1 MVASSYCCAIF
12 IVSALK
18 FTKFERQI
26 LSMST
31 RHNSKALSDGID
43 NFTSCRILVVGD
55 VIMDEFLWGRVERIS
70 PEAPVP
76 VVEVER
82 ESLILG
88 GAGNVVNNII
98 SLGGRVVLCGV
109 VGNDIMGRELVRK
122 LRKLN
127 SPTYGLVVEDRRPT
141 TMKTRVVAHSQQVVR
156 VDREERQP
164 VSEDSI
170 EKILTTVREEFASID
185 AIVVA
190 DYGKGVITQS
200 LMDGIRSL
208 TNDSKVI
215 LAVDPKVQNLA
226 LYRGV
231 TLVTP
236 NNYEAQLMSG
246 ITIEDE
252 KSLKQVGNRLL
263 KELDCKMVL
272 VTQGDKGMTLFEGN
286 GRVTQIPTVA
296 RKVFDVSG
304 AGDTVMGTFTLA
316 LAAGLRPR
324 QAAML
329 ANVAAGIVV
338 GEVGTA
344 TVHASRLRDALLG
357 DRSGRD

>member
-1 MVASSYCCAIF
+1 MPAS
-12 IVSALK
+12 
-18 FTKFERQI
+18 RDP
-26 LSMST
+26 
-31 RHNSKALSDGID
+31 KALSEGID
-43 NFTSCRILVVGD
+43 KFSSCRILVVGD

-82 ESLILG
+82 ESLMLG

-98 SLGGRVVLCGV
+98 ALGSRVVLCGV
-109 VGNDIMGRELVRK
+109 IGNDVMGRELVRK

-127 SPTYGLVVEDRRPT
+127 SPTHGLVVEDRRPT

-156 VDREERQP
+156 VDREERKP
-164 VSEDSI
+164 VSRDSI
-170 EKILTTVREEFASID
+170 EKILLSVKEQLDSID

-190 DYGKGVITQS
+190 DYGKGVVTQE

-208 TNDSKVI
+208 TDGSRLV

-226 LYRGV
+226 LYRAV

-236 NNYEAQLMSG
+236 NNHEAQLMSG
-246 ITIEDE
+246 ITIDDE
-252 KSLKQVGNRLL
+252 RSLEKAGKHLL
-263 KELDCKMVL
+263 EELGCQMVL
-272 VTQGDKGMTLFEGN
+272 ITQGDKGMTLFEGN

-304 AGDTVMGTFTLA
+304 AGDTVTGTFTLA

-324 QAAML
+324 QAAVL
-329 ANVAAGIVV
+329 ANIAAGIVV
-338 GEVGTA
+338 AEVGTA
-344 TVHASRLRDALLG
+344 VVSATQLREALLD

>member
-1 MVASSYCCAIF
+1 
-12 IVSALK
+12 
-18 FTKFERQI
+18 
-26 LSMST
+26 MST
-31 RHNSKALSDGID
+31 SHDSKALSEGID
-43 NFTSCRILVVGD
+43 KFASCRILVVGD

-82 ESLILG
+82 ESLMLG

-98 SLGGRVVLCGV
+98 ALGSRVVLCGV
-109 VGNDIMGRELVRK
+109 IGNDVMGRELVRK

-127 SPTYGLVVEDRRPT
+127 SPTHGLVVEDRRPT

-156 VDREERQP
+156 VDREERKP
-164 VSEDSI
+164 VTGDSI
-170 EKILTTVREEFASID
+170 DKVLLTVKEQLDSID

-190 DYGKGVITQS
+190 DYGKGVVTQE

-208 TNDSKVI
+208 TDDSQVI

-226 LYRGV
+226 LYRAV

-236 NNYEAQLMSG
+236 NNHEAQLMSG
-246 ITIEDE
+246 ITIDDE
-252 KSLKQVGNRLL
+252 KSLKKAGTHLL
-263 KELDCKMVL
+263 EELGCQIVL
-272 VTQGDKGMTLFEGN
+272 ITQGDKGMALFEGN

-304 AGDTVMGTFTLA
+304 AGDTVTGTFTLA
-316 LAAGLRPR
+316 VAAGLKPR
-324 QAAML
+324 QAAVL
-329 ANVAAGIVV
+329 ANTAAGIVV
-338 GEVGTA
+338 AEVGTA
-344 TVHASRLRDALLG
+344 TVSAARLREAMLD